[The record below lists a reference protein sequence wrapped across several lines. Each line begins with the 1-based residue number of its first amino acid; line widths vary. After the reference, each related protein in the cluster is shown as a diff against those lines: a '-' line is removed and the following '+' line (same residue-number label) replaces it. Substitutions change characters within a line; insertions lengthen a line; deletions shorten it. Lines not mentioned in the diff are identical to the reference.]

1 MPESYQRQG
10 VLDHLHLDARA
21 TDRQGDDPGDA
32 GVVLCE
38 RRFRAKLNLRGKPLK
53 KFLEAATGALG
64 LALPKTP
71 NTTASSGDLTALWLG
86 PDEWLVIGPPGREG
100 AIAEGLR
107 EALAGQHCAVTDVT
121 EGRTVIGLAGPRAR
135 DVLMKGCPLDL
146 HPRQFKPGDCAQSS
160 LAKCTVILHQTA
172 DLDTGP
178 AYDIYVE
185 RSFADYLWAWLE
197 DAALEYGLAV
207 VKG

>member
-21 TDRQGDDPGDA
+21 VDDPGDA

-38 RRFRAKLNLRGKPLK
+38 RRFRAKLNLRGKPVK
-53 KFLEAATGALG
+53 KFLEAAANALG
-64 LALPKTP
+64 LELPKTP
-71 NTTASSGDLTALWLG
+71 NTTASGGNLTVLWLG
-86 PDEWLVIGPPGREG
+86 PDEWLVTGPPNREG
-100 AIAEGLR
+100 EIAEDLR
-107 EALAGQHCAVTDVT
+107 TALAGRHCAVTDVT
-121 EGRTVIGLAGPRAR
+121 EGRTVIGLSGPHAR
-135 DVLMKGCPLDL
+135 DVLMKGCPLDV
-146 HPRQFKPGDCAQSS
+146 HAREFKPGDCAQSM
-160 LAKCTVILHQTA
+160 LAKATVILHQTSDA
-172 DLDTGP
+172 P

>member
-10 VLDHLHLDARA
+10 VLDHLHLDARSV
-21 TDRQGDDPGDA
+21 DDPGGA

-38 RRFRAKLNLRGKPLK
+38 RRFRAKVNLRGKPVK
-53 KFLEAATGALG
+53 KFLEAAANALG
-64 LALPKTP
+64 LELPKTP
-71 NTTASSGDLTALWLG
+71 NTTASGGTLTALWLG
-86 PDEWLVIGPPGREG
+86 PDEWLVVGPPNREG
-100 AIAEGLR
+100 EIIEDLR
-107 EALAGQHCAVTDVT
+107 ALLAGRHCAVTDVT
-121 EGRTVIGLAGPRAR
+121 EGRTVIGLAGGHAR

-146 HPRQFKPGDCAQSS
+146 HPREFKPGDCAQST
-160 LAKCTVILHQTA
+160 LAKATVILHQTSDA
-172 DLDTGP
+172 P

-185 RSFADYLWAWLE
+185 RSFADYLWSWLE